1 MNIFEYHLKEI
12 HNLILIK
19 KDFLKLDKIENL
31 GKINLEVPPEQFN
44 FDLSCNIAMVLGKSN
59 KLNPKKLAEKLRELF
74 LDQINETHIDKLLNI
89 DINSNL
95 LKKTYNFLIF
105 FMRHHIHSMGN
116 IKGLDQL
123 EKIYNDK

>member
-44 FDLSCNIAMVLGKSN
+44 FDLSCNIDAYSN
-59 KLNPKKLAEKLRELF
+59 KLITGKIAKY
-74 LDQINETHIDKLLNI
+74 LDE
-89 DINSNL
+89 
-95 LKKTYNFLIF
+95 
-105 FMRHHIHSMGN
+105 M
-116 IKGLDQL
+116 
-123 EKIYNDK
+123 IYDTKDA